1 MSTEPPFRLD
11 LTPLPGAFV
20 IAAAGELDMAT
31 ATALP
36 DAARRID
43 GAQPGAPV
51 LIDLSEVEF
60 MDSSGLR
67 GLLDARAV
75 IGAAGHP
82 FALLRP
88 SSPVRRVLELVDLG
102 GHMPVV
108 ESTDPEALAALG

>member
-1 MSTEPPFRLD
+1 MSSDPPFRLD
-11 LTPLPGAFV
+11 LMPLPGAFV

-36 DAARRID
+36 EAARRMN
-43 GAQPGAPV
+43 GAKPGAPV
-51 LIDLSEVEF
+51 LVDLSEVEF

-75 IGAAGHP
+75 VGAAGHP

-88 SSPVRRVLELVDLG
+88 SPPVRRVLELVDLG

-108 ESTDPEALAALG
+108 DSTDPESLSALG